1 MLIYSC
7 LVTRPAT
14 RHQPAPLHR
23 DQWHWRLCSLLACCV
38 PSTQFLPYTMARA
51 VGAFVISP
59 TRLRKVNFRAKIV
72 NIHNIKI
79 FTIFALLS
87 LCAGVSGK

>member
-1 MLIYSC
+1 
-7 LVTRPAT
+7 
-14 RHQPAPLHR
+14 
-23 DQWHWRLCSLLACCV
+23 
-38 PSTQFLPYTMARA
+38 MARA

-59 TRLRKVNFRAKIV
+59 ARLRKANFRAKIV